1 MLKPSLFLLALLP
14 LTLSGCSAPPTAA
27 GDRDQRS
34 ADGSRR
40 QRVTLAKLYDPKQRV
55 SFNGSPESGQVWLD
69 DQHYLVPRKEGRR
82 TEWKRVDA
90 ASGEVSSFGNV
101 AAAKA
106 AIEKIGAIKSEEAA
120 QLAELNPARMN
131 ANRDALLF
139 TIRKDLYVWLAKADK
154 VVRLTNTPSA
164 AEEHAT
170 FSPDGRRVA
179 FVRDNDLYVCEV
191 DPPAERRL
199 TRDGSATILNG
210 TLDWIYQEEIYGRG
224 QFQSFW
230 WSPDSEN
237 IAFLQLD
244 QQGVPEWTL
253 VDGVPMN
260 PVIEKSRYPR
270 PGEENP
276 RVRVGLVPAARAE
289 VRWVD
294 LTRWSMDEP
303 LVVDVA
309 WLDASQ
315 LSFQVQ
321 NREQTWLDLC
331 TVRVQETAPR
341 VLLREESRAW
351 VNANGSP
358 RRLADG
364 SLLWFSERSG
374 WKHLYHLDAQGQLIA
389 PVTRGNW
396 EARTLHGVD
405 EAGGWVYFSGTEK
418 SHVET
423 HVYRVR
429 LDGTQLTRLSQAEGT
444 HTVSFSPGLARY
456 IDTWSN
462 LWTPPQVRMHVADGT
477 EERLIDANEVAAL
490 ADHELAKPVLM
501 EVRARDGFR
510 LPAILMKPLDF
521 DPRKRYPVV
530 QHTYAGPHAPQVV
543 NRWNGGAGLF
553 GQLLAANGFVVW
565 VCDNRSASG
574 QGAVSEQVCYQR
586 LGESELADIEE
597 GLVWLKSQPWVDAAR
612 IGISGWSY
620 GGFMASYSMTH
631 SKSFRAGIAGGAVTD
646 WRNYDSIYTERYMRL
661 PKNNERGYEETSVV
675 KSAKDL
681 SGKLLLIHGAMDDN
695 VHPANTEQLAYAL
708 QQENKPFELMY
719 YGRQRHGITDERL
732 LLHWRSLMLRFFQTE
747 LGAPK

>member
-289 VRWVD
+289 VRWASSRFRCRTASRPGSICAPCASRRPHRGCCCARNRAPGSTPTAV
-294 LTRWSMDEP
+294 P
-303 LVVDVA
+303 
-309 WLDASQ
+309 DASP
-315 LSFQVQ
+315 
-321 NREQTWLDLC
+321 
-331 TVRVQETAPR
+331 TA
-341 VLLREESRAW
+341 ACC
-351 VNANGSP
+351 G
-358 RRLADG
+358 
-364 SLLWFSERSG
+364 
-374 WKHLYHLDAQGQLIA
+374 
-389 PVTRGNW
+389 
-396 EARTLHGVD
+396 
-405 EAGGWVYFSGTEK
+405 
-418 SHVET
+418 
-423 HVYRVR
+423 
-429 LDGTQLTRLSQAEGT
+429 
-444 HTVSFSPGLARY
+444 
-456 IDTWSN
+456 
-462 LWTPPQVRMHVADGT
+462 
-477 EERLIDANEVAAL
+477 
-490 ADHELAKPVLM
+490 
-501 EVRARDGFR
+501 
-510 LPAILMKPLDF
+510 
-521 DPRKRYPVV
+521 
-530 QHTYAGPHAPQVV
+530 
-543 NRWNGGAGLF
+543 
-553 GQLLAANGFVVW
+553 
-565 VCDNRSASG
+565 SAS
-574 QGAVSEQVCYQR
+574 
-586 LGESELADIEE
+586 
-597 GLVWLKSQPWVDAAR
+597 AAA
-612 IGISGWSY
+612 GSISTIW
-620 GGFMASYSMTH
+620 MRRAS
-631 SKSFRAGIAGGAVTD
+631 
-646 WRNYDSIYTERYMRL
+646 
-661 PKNNERGYEETSVV
+661 
-675 KSAKDL
+675 
-681 SGKLLLIHGAMDDN
+681 
-695 VHPANTEQLAYAL
+695 
-708 QQENKPFELMY
+708 
-719 YGRQRHGITDERL
+719 
-732 LLHWRSLMLRFFQTE
+732 
-747 LGAPK
+747 

>member
-1 MLKPSLFLLALLP
+1 
-14 LTLSGCSAPPTAA
+14 
-27 GDRDQRS
+27 
-34 ADGSRR
+34 
-40 QRVTLAKLYDPKQRV
+40 
-55 SFNGSPESGQVWLD
+55 
-69 DQHYLVPRKEGRR
+69 
-82 TEWKRVDA
+82 
-90 ASGEVSSFGNV
+90 
-101 AAAKA
+101 
-106 AIEKIGAIKSEEAA
+106 
-120 QLAELNPARMN
+120 
-131 ANRDALLF
+131 
-139 TIRKDLYVWLAKADK
+139 
-154 VVRLTNTPSA
+154 
-164 AEEHAT
+164 
-170 FSPDGRRVA
+170 
-179 FVRDNDLYVCEV
+179 
-191 DPPAERRL
+191 
-199 TRDGSATILNG
+199 
-210 TLDWIYQEEIYGRG
+210 
-224 QFQSFW
+224 
-230 WSPDSEN
+230 
-237 IAFLQLD
+237 
-244 QQGVPEWTL
+244 
-253 VDGVPMN
+253 
-260 PVIEKSRYPR
+260 
-270 PGEENP
+270 
-276 RVRVGLVPAARAE
+276 
-289 VRWVD
+289 
-294 LTRWSMDEP
+294 
-303 LVVDVA
+303 
-309 WLDASQ
+309 
-315 LSFQVQ
+315 
-321 NREQTWLDLC
+321 
-331 TVRVQETAPR
+331 
-341 VLLREESRAW
+341 
-351 VNANGSP
+351 
-358 RRLADG
+358 
-364 SLLWFSERSG
+364 
-374 WKHLYHLDAQGQLIA
+374 
-389 PVTRGNW
+389 
-396 EARTLHGVD
+396 
-405 EAGGWVYFSGTEK
+405 
-418 SHVET
+418 
-423 HVYRVR
+423 
-429 LDGTQLTRLSQAEGT
+429 
-444 HTVSFSPGLARY
+444 
-456 IDTWSN
+456 
-462 LWTPPQVRMHVADGT
+462 MHVADGT